1 VTIRVV
7 LAEDN
12 VLLRA
17 GLEGILSGE
26 SDVELVSSEIDLDG
40 LLTSIDA
47 HIPDVVLTDIRMP
60 PQRQSEG
67 IRAAEYCRKTHPD
80 MGVVLLTQFVEPGY
94 VRTLLNQ
101 GTQGRGYLLK
111 ERVSEPDELGR
122 AIRIVAAGGS
132 VVDPEVV
139 ASLVRS
145 KSRRDDPG
153 LGELSARERE
163 VLSEMAQG
171 HTNGAIAAS
180 LFITQRAVE
189 KHINSIFS
197 KLGVSQDD
205 AVHPRVRAVLMYL
218 ADGAT

>member
-1 VTIRVV
+1 MTIRVV

-17 GLEGILSGE
+17 GIEGILSGE
-26 SDVELVSSEIDLDG
+26 ADLDLVAVEADLGG
-40 LLTSIDA
+40 LLAAIDE
-47 HIPDVVLTDIRMP
+47 HLPDVVLTDIRMP
-60 PQRQSEG
+60 PERHSEG
-67 IRAAEYCRKTHPD
+67 IQAAEYCRKRHPA

-101 GTQGRGYLLK
+101 GTEGRGYLLK

-122 AIRIVAAGGS
+122 ALRTVAAGGS

-139 ASLVRS
+139 ATLVRS
-145 KSRRDDPG
+145 KSRRADPG
-153 LGELSARERE
+153 LAELSNRERE

-205 AVHPRVRAVLMYL
+205 SMHPRVRAVLMYL
-218 ADGAT
+218 ADGAA